1 MPRTTQNSIRR
12 AQVSILDV
20 ALGLSVNIAPQIQI
34 DRPSV
39 TAVAVAT
46 SKSTVGRLLELPP
59 ELRNRIFELA
69 VMMKSVKLRIA
80 WTNKQLHDE
89 ILPLFYGIHL
99 FRFTAR
105 HFISDDGHIQPSML
119 LLSSRSREQVENTAN
134 PVPESSLICFG
145 FSGRETK
152 KGGLGRNSTP
162 SDSSISEEG
171 EMIELPTF
179 SLRKLLK
186 RIELILLAPDEHENT
201 RKSNIAHHLLPS
213 PPYPRYTE
221 LMRDWLYPLHNLREL
236 GFGKLSELSI
246 IIRYP
251 LYLEARHYLTNEQ
264 EIKQLFKRWVAEQVR
279 S

>member
-1 MPRTTQNSIRR
+1 M
-12 AQVSILDV
+12 
-20 ALGLSVNIAPQIQI
+20 
-34 DRPSV
+34 
-39 TAVAVAT
+39 
-46 SKSTVGRLLELPP
+46 
-59 ELRNRIFELA
+59 
-69 VMMKSVKLRIA
+69 
-80 WTNKQLHDE
+80 
-89 ILPLFYGIHL
+89 HL

-105 HFISDDGHIQPSML
+105 HFISDDGHIQPSIL
-119 LLSSRSREQVENTAN
+119 VLSSRSRAQVENTAN

-186 RIELILLAPDEHENT
+186 RIELILLAPDEYENT

-213 PPYPRYTE
+213 PPYPRYAE
-221 LMRDWLYPLHNLREL
+221 PMRDWLYPLRNLREL

-264 EIKQLFKRWVAEQVR
+264 EIKQQFEDWVAEQMEIMKLDAESVEIKYELDENR
-279 S
+279 PRR